1 MLGVNERRPSAFL
14 AHALSHPLWMF
25 GWRSVGDFLLHCLFV
40 GGFVV
45 AVAFFSLVDVYDN
58 HFFQSSYAAI
68 YNAFRLIFA
77 AYFFWLVYVV
87 GHRTLYFVA
96 GDRLAGMRLHERLA
110 LGFFVGA
117 AVLTIVMLVLGYLS
131 LYWRV
136 VAMAIAI
143 PIVATSYQHFALTA
157 HEAKSSIMQHFQDGS
172 WVDRTLLA
180 VMVIA
185 AVFSGAT
192 LLLVKGLYPQGG
204 HDYYQ
209 HYSHFYAAVI
219 DNHSIW
225 PNLFWY
231 QYYLSKGMG
240 VTFLGM
246 LLTDALAP
254 SLVAYCFAVATALTL
269 YSLVRGFCS
278 HTLWPWLA
286 VVLYLALNVHTLGTG
301 DYTANGGWGHF
312 QKPHEINS
320 PLMIAVLWMSV
331 NMVRSAG
338 DVRRVWWF
346 GASACAFVVAYILL
360 VSPLIVGLFAVFASL
375 YFFTRNREVSR
386 MFLGIAASTGVGLA
400 SLLALNYL
408 TTGAPADVAPDVWWP
423 IVDLRRLNDE
433 GMLYDFV
440 NIAVVRARGAV
451 EGSALADDFDLIEYI
466 RNVFRVDILGVLIG
480 AAVIGGLACMIAR
493 DVLRRRSADSVGMI
507 GAPTRQAGAVVAA
520 FFSATTV
527 FTFTAGMLESISYV
541 RISSFVF
548 PLMIAIAAIVGQI
561 ITVSAGRSW
570 RGRTLAANVAP
581 ILLMSVLLVQAYEQ
595 HRTNLLAVVHNALRF
610 AGGRY
615 SVYDAYRDQAGW
627 PALPNST
634 AIYPGMYEAW
644 KSIGPGKRIWSF
656 HILSYCMLPGCHV
669 ESMLSSSM
677 SKHRDE
683 ILFGSP
689 ENAEQILQREG
700 LNYFF
705 ISTRIPIREVLQ
717 CTPLFSP
724 DTIQSYLD
732 VVWTDGTDVLLTWK
746 GQGGE
751 RLSGEWLEKYR
762 KAIKPN
768 RYLSDCGNEG
778 PIFGVIGRRVTNE
791 VTKGRR
797 WGAEIALPK

>member
-1 MLGVNERRPSAFL
+1 VPGANERWASDFPP
-14 AHALSHPLWMF
+14 LSMF

-45 AVAFFSLVDVYDN
+45 TIGFFGVVDVYDK

-68 YNAFRLIFA
+68 YNAFRVIFA

-87 GHRTLYFVA
+87 GRQALSFVA
-96 GDRLAGMRLHERLA
+96 KDPLAGLRLHERLA

-117 AVLTIVMLVLGYLS
+117 AVLTVVMPVLGYLY
-131 LYWRV
+131 LYWRA
-136 VAMAIAI
+136 VAWAIAV
-143 PIVATSYQHFALTA
+143 PIIAVSYRHFALTV
-157 HEAKSSIMQHFQDGS
+157 HEARSSLAQHFRDASGI
-172 WVDRTLLA
+172 DRTLSI
-180 VMVIA
+180 VMVITTAFAGA
-185 AVFSGAT
+185 A

-209 HYSHFYAAVI
+209 HYSQFYAAVI

-231 QYYLSKGMG
+231 EYYYSKGMG

-254 SLVAYCFAVATALTL
+254 SLVAYCFAVATALAL
-269 YSLVRGFCS
+269 YALVRDFCS

-301 DYTANGGWGHF
+301 AYFGNGGWGHF

-320 PLMIAVLWMSV
+320 PLMFAVLWMSV

-338 DVRRVWWF
+338 GLRRVWWF
-346 GASACAFVVAYILL
+346 SAAACAFVAAYILI
-360 VSPLIVGLFAVFASL
+360 VSPLIVGLFAVLAALYLFARS
-375 YFFTRNREVSR
+375 RETSR

-400 SLLALNYL
+400 SLLVLNYL
-408 TTGAPADVAPDVWWP
+408 TTGAPADIAPSIWWP

-433 GMLYDFV
+433 GMLFDFI
-440 NIAVVRARGAV
+440 NIAVMRARGAV
-451 EGSALADDFDLIEYI
+451 EGSALAEQFDLIEYV
-466 RNVFRVDILGVLIG
+466 RNVFRFDILGLLII
-480 AAVIGGLACMIAR
+480 AALVGTLVCMIGR
-493 DVLRRRSADSVGMI
+493 DVLRRRSAGNVGMI
-507 GAPTRQAGAVVAA
+507 DAAALQAGGVIAA
-520 FFSATTV
+520 FFAATAV
-527 FTFTAGMLESISYV
+527 FTFTAGMLESVSYV
-541 RISSFVF
+541 RISSFVL
-548 PLMIAIAAIVGQI
+548 PLMIAISAIVGQI
-561 ITVSAGRSW
+561 VAVSAGRS
-570 RGRTLAANVAP
+570 RRVRILAATVAP

-595 HRTNLLAVVHNALRF
+595 HKTTLLAVAHNALRF
-610 AGGRY
+610 ADGRY
-615 SVYDAYRDQAGW
+615 SIYDAYRDQAGW
-627 PALPNST
+627 PVFHRT

-644 KSIGPGKRIWSF
+644 KRIGPGKRIWSF
-656 HILSYCMLPGCHV
+656 NINSYCMLPGCHF
-669 ESMLSSSM
+669 ESLLASSM
-677 SKHRDE
+677 SKHREE

-689 ENAEQILQREG
+689 EEAEQILRREG

-705 ISTRIPIREVLQ
+705 ISTRIPILEVLQ

-724 DTIQSYLD
+724 DTMQNHLD
-732 VVWTDGTDVLLTWK
+732 IAWTDGTDVLLTWK

-768 RYLSDCGNEG
+768 RYLADCAAEG
-778 PIFGVIGRRVTNE
+778 PTFGIVGRRVLAE
-791 VTKGRR
+791 LRKGKR